1 MRKVLKCW
9 RQVHSTQIFRGR
21 KSGFHKQSI
30 YLFGIVVSEK
40 MMKMEEME
48 FKRDS
53 YFKETTQKQQTS
65 NNSSAIF
72 CSNCGEENNA
82 GAKFC
87 CGCGKELTVKK
98 FCSNCGA
105 FINNGSKFCQ
115 NCGEK
120 V

>member
-1 MRKVLKCW
+1 MDERKYRVNPVCP
-9 RQVHSTQIFRGR
+9 
-21 KSGFHKQSI
+21 
-30 YLFGIVVSEK
+30 
-40 MMKMEEME
+40 
-48 FKRDS
+48 
-53 YFKETTQKQQTS
+53 
-65 NNSSAIF
+65 
-72 CSNCGEENNA
+72 NCGEENNA

-105 FINNGSKFCQ
+105 FINNGSNFCQ